1 MHLNL
6 GILLTKLECL
16 ELYRLLLFLV
26 RLGKQVGQAVCVERG
41 TVITLGM
48 IIITVGSN
56 VPAVIVYPIAIN
68 HDSLMFVAK
77 PGNLGLVIIPQS
89 SWITGPLLLKV
100 LELAK

>member
-1 MHLNL
+1 
-6 GILLTKLECL
+6 
-16 ELYRLLLFLV
+16 
-26 RLGKQVGQAVCVERG
+26 LGKQIGQAVCVERG

-48 IIITVGSN
+48 IISTVGNN
-56 VPAVIVYPIAIN
+56 VPAVFVYPIAII
-68 HDSLMFVAK
+68 HDLLMFVAK